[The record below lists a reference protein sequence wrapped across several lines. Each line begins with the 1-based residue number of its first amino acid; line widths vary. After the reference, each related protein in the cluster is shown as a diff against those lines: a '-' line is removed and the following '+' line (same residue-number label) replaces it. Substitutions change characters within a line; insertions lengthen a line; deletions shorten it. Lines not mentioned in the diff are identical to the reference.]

1 MSNGKYGERLFQQ
14 TMKNR
19 NYIVED
25 VSGNPD
31 YQYKDIDFII
41 TSSTTGLTKTF
52 EVKWDSKIHKT
63 GNLYLELS
71 NIHSKQW
78 NGEGWWKHCEA
89 DYIVY
94 GDSVKRKFYIIP
106 LLELKERVE
115 QSPKTYAQCGC
126 DSIGLLVN
134 LDSIKDIVQEL

>member
-1 MSNGKYGERLFQQ
+1 
-14 TMKNR
+14 MKNR
-19 NYIVED
+19 NYIVKD

-31 YQYKDIDFII
+31 YWSKDIDFII

-52 EVKWDSKIHKT
+52 EVKYDSRIHKT

-89 DYIVY
+89 DYIAY
-94 GDSVKRKFYIIP
+94 GDSVRRKFYIIP

-115 QSPKTYAQCGC
+115 QSPKTYA
-126 DSIGLLVN
+126 
-134 LDSIKDIVQEL
+134 

>member
-1 MSNGKYGERLFQQ
+1 MNWRDGEKLFAQR
-14 TMKNR
+14 MIDKG
-19 NYIVED
+19 YKVLD
-25 VSGNPD
+25 VSKNPD
-31 YQYKDIDFII
+31 YFDKDIDFIVF
-41 TSSTTGLTKTF
+41 SPATGLTKSF
-52 EVKWDSKIHKT
+52 EIKTDTKIHKT

-89 DYIVY
+89 DYLVY
-94 GDSVKRKFYIIP
+94 IDAARRKFYIIP

-126 DSIGLLVN
+126 DSIGLLVK